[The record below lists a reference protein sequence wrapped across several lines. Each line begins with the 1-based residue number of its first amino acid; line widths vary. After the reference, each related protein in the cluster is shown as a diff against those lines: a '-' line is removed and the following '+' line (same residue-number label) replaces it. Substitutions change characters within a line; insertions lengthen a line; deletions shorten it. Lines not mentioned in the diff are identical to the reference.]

1 MPLSN
6 EEVRDQA
13 DAMISAL
20 DSSLAEDGFL
30 GKIRRYLKGDHDLPY
45 MPKGAKAEFREIAER
60 SITNWLPLVADT
72 FSKGLFVDGY
82 RAAKKSDNAAAW
94 SYWQANGLDARQ
106 SIAHRG
112 ALEYGAGY
120 VLVLP
125 GAVKEKPVIRP
136 LNPTRV
142 WALYEDDDAEF
153 PEYALISKGKGVDG
167 KTRIYEFLTDTH
179 VYTLT
184 RNPEKS
190 DALSIKAVEK
200 HGLGVVP
207 IVRFRDRLDGE
218 NVGIIHPLFQIQN
231 RINEAVFALMIA
243 LQYASFRQRWA
254 TGLAI
259 PTKPVLDADGNETGE
274 YEPVDTF
281 EAAVNRLWV
290 SDSSDA
296 KFGDFAQTEVSGH
309 LRTYEDTVRTLA
321 AIAQTPPHV
330 LLGDLV
336 NLSAEALAAA
346 ESSTQRKIEEYE
358 TIFGESWELVFRLAA
373 RAAGKPDSASDEDEV
388 RWRDSETRSFAAQVD
403 ALGKIAQ
410 MLGVPVT
417 ELWERIPGVTDGDVR
432 RWKAAAQSG
441 DGMAMLAAALDRQ
454 RAPATGPDPEGDAP
468 PEGGASGSD
477 G

>member
-1 MPLSN
+1 MAMTPDS
-6 EEVRDQA
+6 VRKTAQG
-13 DAMISAL
+13 MIDDL
-20 DSSLAEDGFL
+20 NKSLTAEGFL

-45 MPKGAKAEFREIAER
+45 MPKGAKREYREIAER
-60 SITNWLPLVADT
+60 SITNWLPLVSDT

-82 RAAKKSDNAAAW
+82 RAAKQADNSKAW
-94 SYWQANGLDARQ
+94 TYWQANGLDARQ

-125 GAVKEKPVIRP
+125 GDKAPVIRP

-153 PEYALISKGKGVDG
+153 PAYAVVSKGKGLKG
-167 KTRIYEFLTDTH
+167 ERIYEFFTEEH

-184 RNPEKS
+184 QGKYDEG
-190 DALSIKAVEK
+190 LSIKAAER

-231 RINEAVFALMIA
+231 RINEAVFSLMIA

-274 YEPVDTF
+274 FEPVDTF
-281 EAAVNRLWV
+281 EAAVNRLWI
-290 SDSSDA
+290 SDNPEA

-309 LRTYEDTVRTLA
+309 LKTYEDTVRTLA

-373 RAAGKPDSASDEDEV
+373 RAAGDASAVSDEDEV
-388 RWRDSETRSFAAQVD
+388 RWRDSATRSFAAQVD

-410 MLGVPVT
+410 MLQVPVQ
-417 ELWERIPGVTDGDVR
+417 ELWERIPGVTDGDVT
-432 RWKAAAQSG
+432 RWKKAADKG
-441 DGMAMLAAALDRQ
+441 DGMALLASALERQ
-454 RAPATGPDPEGDAP
+454 RQPSTGSTTTQTQETPSATPE
-468 PEGGASGSD
+468 E
-477 G
+477 